1 MNIDIDLGRNNEDAR
16 RVTMDLEKL
25 LASRALIQ
33 ANSGGGKSW
42 ALRRLLEQT
51 HGHVQQ
57 IIIDPEDEFYT
68 LREKHDYILIRHDDG
83 DAIPNIRSAELLAT
97 KLLELGVSAI
107 ISLYE
112 LKPRDRREFVKRFLG
127 ALVNARKDLWHK
139 ALVVIDEAHEYCPEQ
154 GKGRK
159 DESSGCADA
168 VIELMSKGR
177 KRGFCGILATQ
188 RISKLNKDAAAEC
201 NNKFVGRCTIDLDRK
216 RAAEELGMTDKAG
229 ILALRQMK
237 PGTFFAFGPA
247 ISNDVIELRFGG
259 VQTTHPEAGSAPT
272 PVAPPKHKITAALAK
287 LGDIPKEAEQERVT
301 VAALQARVRELEHAL
316 RHTATQSDISEAAN
330 EWNNTR
336 QELAAEIY
344 DLRQRIAESHE
355 IVSSLANTMR
365 GVGDELLQAAK
376 REKEITPLPKPRPP
390 ETTSRQAQ
398 EAPCPECHI
407 RPPGHKIDCKTGNDR
422 ARKYQSLLP
431 RNRAAVIARAKS
443 EHAADDGSF
452 QPTRKQQEILDAI
465 AWFESVRIQQP
476 KNVQVG
482 AVALIDATGGHFS
495 NTVGPLS
502 SNGLVERGD
511 GRIWLTDA
519 GRKLAVLPLRPRT
532 LDAYH
537 DVLRDRVRKMKSA
550 GGKTIAILDVVIT
563 HNGEGIPTEQI
574 GKEAEIDHTG
584 GHFSNMIGPLSTAG
598 LITRSA
604 GIVRPTEVLFPPGIR

>member
-1 MNIDIDLGRNNEDAR
+1 MSDAR
-16 RVTMDLEKL
+16 DCTRADLSVADINGHPFDKITGMKIEIGGGVMLDLE
-25 LASRALIQ
+25 RFMTTRCLIQ
-33 ANSGGGKSW
+33 SNSGGGKSW

-83 DAIPNIRSAELLAT
+83 DAIPDIRSAELLAT

-159 DESSGCADA
+159 DDSSGCADA

-216 RAAEELGMTDKAG
+216 RAAEELGMTDRAS

-237 PGTFFAFGPA
+237 PGDFFAFGPA
-247 ISNDVIELRFGG
+247 ISNDVIKLRFGS
-259 VQTTHPEAGSAPT
+259 VHTTHPEAGAAPT
-272 PVAPPKHKITAALAK
+272 PVAPPKHKITAALQK

-301 VAALQARVRELEHAL
+301 VAALQQRVRELEAEL
-316 RHTATQSDISEAAN
+316 SQVGESWKTDSQL
-330 EWNNTR
+330 
-336 QELAAEIY
+336 QERAKSMEQLAADRLSEN
-344 DLRQRIAESHE
+344 RT
-355 IVSSLANTMR
+355 LANSHNHRGVQMRRVADTMR
-365 GVGDELLQAAK
+365 ALAGDLIECAERDEQLSSIGA
-376 REKEITPLPKPRPP
+376 T
-390 ETTSRQAQ
+390 ETTSRQP
-398 EAPCPECHI
+398 AP
-407 RPPGHKIDCKTGNDR
+407 RPPIFPKAPLVQK
-422 ARKYQSLLP
+422 LP
-431 RNRAAVIARAKS
+431 PA
-443 EHAADDGSF
+443 DGSF

-465 AWFESVRIQQP
+465 AWFASIGNAQP
-476 KNVQVG
+476 KTVQVG
-482 AVALIDATGGHFS
+482 AVALIDSTGGHFS
-495 NTVGPLS
+495 NVVGPLT

-511 GRIWLTDA
+511 SRIWLTDA
-519 GRKLAVLPLRPRT
+519 GRAVAKRPERVAT
-532 LDAYH
+532 MREYH
-537 DVLRDRVRKMKSA
+537 DVLRQRIRKMKSA
-550 GGKTIAILDVVIT
+550 GGKTIAILDVIISRGG
-563 HNGEGIPTEQI
+563 GEVTNSELGV
-574 GKEAEIDHTG
+574 EAQIDHTG